1 MSIARVRTFDPFPLT
16 FLQDEAVNKIQGRNL
31 YIPQLIVFAPILL
44 LEQVEGG
51 R

>member
-1 MSIARVRTFDPFPLT
+1 MSIARVRTFDLVPPMF
-16 FLQDEAVNKIQGRNL
+16 FQDEAVNKIQERKL
-31 YIPQLIVFAPILL
+31 YISQLIVFAPNFL